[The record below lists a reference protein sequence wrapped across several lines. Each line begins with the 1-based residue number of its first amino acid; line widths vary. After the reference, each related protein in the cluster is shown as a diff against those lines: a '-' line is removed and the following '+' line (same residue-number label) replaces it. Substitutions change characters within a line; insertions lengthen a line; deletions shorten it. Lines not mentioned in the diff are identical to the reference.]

1 MADQQNL
8 HNHAGCCMGHVRAQ
22 RFAMDSRCNELFEKE
37 KAAIKS
43 YEGGWDDW
51 DGPIWPWRETNQP
64 QAQQKLEN
72 AYQGCCNT
80 YSEAEIPGKLLK
92 NWAWYRVD

>member
-1 MADQQNL
+1 MTDQQNL
-8 HNHAGCCMGHVRAQ
+8 HNHASCRMGHVRAQ
-22 RFAMDSRCNELFEKE
+22 RLAMDSYRDELFEKE
-37 KAAIKS
+37 KTAIKS
-43 YEGGWDDW
+43 YEDGWDDW

-80 YSEAEIPGKLLK
+80 YSKAEIPGRLLK
-92 NWAWYRVD
+92 NGLNTE